1 MTIREFYE
9 FSRLNV
15 ARYSFSGSIPLKF
28 ERKLRRH
35 KQRFG
40 KIDITVLLDK
50 DIGVAG
56 LQ

>member
-1 MTIREFYE
+1 MKEFYA

-15 ARYSFSGSIPLKF
+15 ARFSFSGSIPLKF

-40 KIDITVLLDK
+40 KIDITVVLDK
-50 DIGVAG
+50 DNGVAG